1 MFRRHLNP
9 LKSHSFFMFGARG
22 TGKTSLLKETF
33 ANTKTLWIDLLRG
46 QSELQYSEDPDSLS
60 SIIDK
65 QVPEWVIID
74 EVQKIPKLLDIVHL
88 EIERRNTKFALT
100 GSSARKLKRGAANL
114 LAGRAFVYQLYPFTH
129 LELGEAFDL
138 ALALQW
144 GALPRILSCSS
155 DEERRLFLES
165 YVESYLKEE
174 IFQEQLTR
182 KIIPFRKFLKIAA
195 QANGTIVNFSNI
207 AKDIAIDSNTVKT
220 YFDILEDTLVGFY
233 LPATDTSFRKQQ
245 IKSPKFYLFDTG
257 VKRAIEGVSHLP
269 IISAQEFGIN
279 FEHWLITEL
288 YKLNT
293 YTRGGYEFSYLRTRG
308 GLEIDLI
315 LTKPREKDIFIEI
328 KSTSRARSEHL
339 THLVSVKREHPSARC
354 ICLSQEVEARIVDG
368 VEVLPWQMGFRE
380 LGLVF

>member
-9 LKSHSFFMFGARG
+9 LKSHSFFLFGARG

-46 QSELQYSEDPDSLS
+46 QSELQFSEDPDSLS
-60 SIIDK
+60 SMIDK

-129 LELGEAFDL
+129 LELGDAFDL

-155 DEERRLFLES
+155 DEERTLFLES

-245 IKSPKFYLFDTG
+245 IQSPKFYLFDTG

-288 YKLNT
+288 YKLNS

-315 LTKPREKDIFIEI
+315 LRKPREKDIFIEI
-328 KSTSRARSEHL
+328 KSTSRVRSEHL
-339 THLVSVKREHPSARC
+339 AHLVSVKREYPSARC
-354 ICLSQEVEARIVDG
+354 ICLSQEVEARIIDG
-368 VEVLPWQMGFRE
+368 VEVLPWQRSFGE

>member
-1 MFRRHLNP
+1 
-9 LKSHSFFMFGARG
+9 MFGARG

-129 LELGEAFDL
+129 LELGDAFDL

-155 DEERRLFLES
+155 DEERTLFLES

-288 YKLNT
+288 YKLNS
-293 YTRGGYEFSYLRTRG
+293 YTRGGYEFSYLRIRG

-315 LTKPREKDIFIEI
+315 LRKPREKDIFIEI
-328 KSTSRARSEHL
+328 KSTSRVRSEHL
-339 THLVSVKREHPSARC
+339 AHLVSVKREHPSARC
-354 ICLSQEVEARIVDG
+354 ICLSQEVEARIIDG
-368 VEVLPWQMGFRE
+368 VEVLPWQMGFGE